1 MDVVDTMGAA
11 VGYVLIVG
19 LAVGFMHGW
28 YWSKLVRP
36 RLRHERRFDQF
47 GREVTEQR
55 NAMADQLARME
66 AKQDAIGEQQAELI
80 AGFQRR
86 PKNEIRIDPYQLE

>member
-11 VGYVLIVG
+11 AGYVLVVG

-36 RLRHERRFDQF
+36 RLRNERRFDQF
-47 GREVTEQR
+47 GRRWRTS
-55 NAMADQLARME
+55 
-66 AKQDAIGEQQAELI
+66 
-80 AGFQRR
+80 
-86 PKNEIRIDPYQLE
+86 